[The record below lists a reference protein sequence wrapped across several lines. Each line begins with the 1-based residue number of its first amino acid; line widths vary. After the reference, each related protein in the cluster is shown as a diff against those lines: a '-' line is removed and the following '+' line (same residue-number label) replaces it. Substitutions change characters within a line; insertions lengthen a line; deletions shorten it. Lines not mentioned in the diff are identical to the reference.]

1 MASWFSEGTVSVQN
15 GSPTIT
21 GVGTKF
27 SNCRSGDMFV
37 GPDQG
42 IYQVIN
48 PASDTSLAISPAY
61 RGAPAAGAGYGIV
74 PVNGYPKALADA
86 VNQMVQQWGATL
98 AGLGT
103 VSTEDVVP
111 VEKGGT
117 GGTTQAAAHTG
128 LGLGTAATR
137 AVGTAAT
144 NLMEVGAGGW
154 LGKSIVDDTNIDS
167 ARPTG
172 LYSHTGALNAPYGA
186 LSMLSSDWG
195 GNPLWQSQLALG
207 VSANKAYFRSIRK
220 DFTALTPWAEL
231 YHTGNTTRGSGGAL
245 SAASPILR
253 IANVAL
259 TERRD
264 LGEQCFEPTG
274 DWGVANEEARGVTVE
289 RLGLGEYRVMG
300 SLGLALEGWRTHD
313 PSSPDGGRMLG
324 ITDSHQEEDGTVII
338 RLFKQRWT
346 LTDDGEMVPG
356 RGAPMDVPLNSWIDV
371 RLEMPK
377 IETPPTEAIT
387 EE

>member
-1 MASWFSEGTVSVQN
+1 MSSWFAEGTVTVNN
-15 GSPTIT
+15 GNAVVT

-37 GPDQG
+37 GPDNG

-48 PASDTSLAISPAY
+48 PSSDTSVSISPAY
-61 RGAPAAGAGYGIV
+61 RGATSAGAAYGIV

-86 VNQMVQQWGATL
+86 VNLMVQQWGATL

-103 VSTEDVVP
+103 VSTENVVP
-111 VEKGGT
+111 ISKGGT
-117 GGTTQAAAHTG
+117 GDTTATG
-128 LGLGTAATR
+128 ARGKLGLGSAATLTAGSASGNVMLMGDR
-137 AVGTAAT
+137 GSQTVASLNTWGNSFQLWNANTAGAPAQASGTVINAAFPEG
-144 NLMEVGAGGW
+144 NFGSQIIMSFS
-154 LGKSIVDDTNIDS
+154 GK
-167 ARPTG
+167 
-172 LYSHTGALNAPYGA
+172 
-186 LSMLSSDWG
+186 MW
-195 GNPLWQSQLALG
+195 
-207 VSANKAYFRSIRK
+207 FRSGDYANASTR
-220 DFTALTPWAEL
+220 EV

-245 SAASPILR
+245 SAASPIMR
-253 IANVAL
+253 IACVA
-259 TERRD
+259 TSERRD
-264 LGEQCFEPTG
+264 LQEETFAPAG
-274 DWGVANEEARGVTVE
+274 DWGVVNSEARGVTVQ
-289 RLGLGEYRVMG
+289 RMGVGEYKIAG

-324 ITDSHQEEDGTVII
+324 ITDSHQDEDGTVTV

-346 LTDDGEMVPG
+346 LTEDGEMLSG

-377 IETPPTEAIT
+377 AEVPPPIAST